1 MDPVSA
7 VGLVAATAQFMGIAV
22 KTLRLCR
29 QIRDN
34 AESATDHNELL
45 ETFVREVKASRQNLT
60 TSPPNTSSPAGRVP
74 RRIVGLATECGKLA
88 EELLKLLQEVRGAGK
103 HISTMRKVIRAIK
116 EQRKIEKLENSL
128 KNKERA
134 LESALTQDIWHKI
147 DLISIEQSDR
157 FTSLDV
163 NIQTIITSL
172 AHSGLNSR
180 DNFSQLIRQIDSLQT
195 GIDKV
200 ERNAVVRS
208 AEAETKAYERDRE
221 SQQRRTHEMFLE
233 SLFFREIRERQS
245 YIKDPAP
252 GTLDW
257 VFGSNRKTSS
267 KGKWDDF
274 VIWLRQE
281 TSVYWICGKLGSG
294 KSTLMAHIVEDSRT
308 KEGLEAWSRGH
319 QLQILTYFFWRPG
332 TALQKNIIGLLRSLL
347 YQICQANPSITERLM
362 ASLSITDHRVPLW
375 TEKSLRNAIS
385 LSINLA
391 SDVRFAIFL
400 DGLDEFLGDYD
411 ELVNL
416 IFDFQTL
423 DNVKVCVS
431 SRPEVQL
438 ASRLSECKKLRL
450 ESLNWSSIHGFVE
463 QKLGGANVG
472 MKYLEDGQTHDTITD
487 QAEGVFLW
495 AVLVTQDM
503 IRGAK
508 SGDDEEILKQRVATT
523 PSAIEEVFAMM
534 LARIDRLHRE
544 SLAFYLGIMSLS
556 DNIRSPG
563 GMASV
568 PVIAAAKMEG
578 DIGSWES
585 FLTLCKKIKVQ
596 VVAQSAG
603 LLEVE
608 QDSDLHDEI
617 KWRSGRDWFSAVI
630 DEHPDSLSHQDFLH
644 TRRIKLEDPGPYPT
658 VLSYECKFISWVHRS
673 AYDFIHSP
681 EVVAKFHL
689 LPVPSCASIILQLVE
704 GALKYFVAAPSYRK
718 RRYMHWT
725 VTVHRLRCILE
736 ALNVL
741 SEICPAAALVATD
754 RVHALVLRMDSHEF
768 SHDYLGYVGLAI
780 SNEQF
785 WFECA
790 MISNWHYMF
799 NRIHIIP
806 PEMYAAIVNL
816 CVKRR
821 QYELGIKLLQ
831 RLRTSMWLANCALNN
846 TKFQTRFIQYRSSWY
861 KPKVFE
867 ESMSYRVSHE
877 EGIDASWHEMV
888 TARHI
893 ALSIIELW
901 RKGDKGGFKVYY
913 PLIEADRTS
922 LRNRGRPEPFEDIF
936 DHLHEIASTTN
947 LYTSLYTRMEG
958 HDHLSLQLSL
968 LCLLNRGYSGEIPA
982 FRIVCIP
989 WKDSWELSH
998 DQDGQVQHT
1007 YIQEKRFI
1015 IIEPRAET
1023 VHNLL
1028 PYIWLKLKGDISRFD
1043 SLANIYVLEPQ
1054 LRVTREQLEKCFQTI
1069 VQDVETNEQGLDATE
1084 QQFALACIREH
1095 LFGLLESIWKSPD
1108 HLNITDYFDSDSDS
1122 DK

>member
-1 MDPVSA
+1 MTVEP
-7 VGLVAATAQFMGIAV
+7 
-22 KTLRLCR
+22 RLPRFRSLITTICSK
-29 QIRDN
+29 IRDN

-88 EELLKLLQEVRGAGK
+88 EELLTLLQEVRGAGK

-134 LESALTQDIWHKI
+134 LENALTQDIWRKI
-147 DLISIEQSDR
+147 DLNSIEQSDR
-157 FTSLDV
+157 FTSLDI
-163 NIQTIITSL
+163 NIQTIIRSL

-180 DNFSQLIRQIDSLQT
+180 DNLSQLISQIDSLHT

-233 SLFFREIRERQS
+233 SLFFREIHERRS
-245 YIKDPAP
+245 YIKHPAP

-257 VFGSNRKTSS
+257 VFGSKRKRSS
-267 KGKWDDF
+267 EGKWDDF

-294 KSTLMAHIVEDSRT
+294 KSTLMAHVVEDNRT
-308 KEGLEAWSRGH
+308 KEGLEAWSKGH
-319 QLQILTYFFWRPG
+319 QLQVLTYFFWRPG

-362 ASLSITDHRVPLW
+362 TSLSITDHRVPLW

-416 IFDFQTL
+416 IFDFQIL

-438 ASRLSECKKLRL
+438 ASRLSECKKLLL
-450 ESLNWSSIHGFVE
+450 ESLNWSSIYDFVK

-472 MKYLEDGQTHDTITD
+472 MKYLEDGQTHYTITN

-508 SGDDEEILKQRVATT
+508 SGDDEEILRQRVATA

-534 LARIDRLHRE
+534 LASIDRLHRE

-556 DNIRSPG
+556 ANIRFPRDI
-563 GMASV
+563 ASV
-568 PVIAAAKMEG
+568 PVITVAKMKG

-585 FLTLCKKIKVQ
+585 FLTLCKKIEVQ

-603 LLEVE
+603 LLEVQE
-608 QDSDLHDEI
+608 RSVSYDEI
-617 KWRSGRDWFSAVI
+617 KWRSGRHWFSAVI
-630 DEHPDSLSHQDFLH
+630 DEHPDSLSHQAFLH
-644 TRRIKLEDPGPYPT
+644 TRRIKLEDPGPFPT
-658 VLSYECKFISWVHRS
+658 VLSYESRFVGWVHRS

-681 EVVAKFHL
+681 EIAAKFHL

-704 GALKYFVAAPSYRK
+704 GALKYFVAAPSYHERG
-718 RRYMHWT
+718 YIHST
-725 VTVHRLRCILE
+725 VFRMRQILE

-754 RVHALVLRMDSHEF
+754 RVRALVLRMDSHEF
-768 SHDYLGYVGLAI
+768 SHEYPDYVGLVT

-785 WFECA
+785 WFQCA
-790 MISNWHYMF
+790 MTSSWNYMF

-806 PEMYAAIVNL
+806 PEIYAAIVNW
-816 CVKRR
+816 CVDKK

-831 RLRTSMWLANCALNN
+831 RLRSSMWLANCALNS
-846 TKFQTRFIQYRSSWY
+846 TKFQTRFIRYRSGYYNSR
-861 KPKVFE
+861 VLE
-867 ESMSYRVSHE
+867 ESTSYRVSHE

-888 TARHI
+888 TARYI
-893 ALSIIELW
+893 ALSIMGLR
-901 RKGDKGGFKVYY
+901 RKGSKGGFKAYY
-913 PLIEADRTS
+913 PLIEADPTS
-922 LRNRGRPEPFEDIF
+922 LRNRGRPEPFEDEIF

-947 LYTSLYTRMEG
+947 LYTDLYTNMKG
-958 HDHLSLQLSL
+958 HGRLSLQFSL
-968 LCLLNRGYSGEIPA
+968 LCLLNQGYAGDIPA
-982 FRIVCIP
+982 FRIVCLP
-989 WKDSWELSH
+989 WKDPWEPSH
-998 DQDGQVQHT
+998 DQDGQLQQGYV
-1007 YIQEKRFI
+1007 QEKKFI
-1015 IIEPRAET
+1015 IIEPRVET

-1028 PYIWLKLKGDISRFD
+1028 PYIWLNAGGALPRFEFH
-1043 SLANIYVLEPQ
+1043 ANIYGLRSQ

-1069 VQDVETNEQGLDATE
+1069 VQDVETNEQGLDETE

-1095 LFGLLESIWKSPD
+1095 MFDLLESIWKSPD
-1108 HLNITDYFDSDSDS
+1108 GLNVNSDSDSDSDS